1 MAATRHAFGTGP
13 HGQHGAPPTSA
24 PRPTSGP
31 QSSAQGTYRS
41 QPEEPHPHP
50 LQPHPRPFFFVQ
62 PSQPFYPY
70 QWPMP
75 MPYNPYCGFPGLG
88 YGMVMPPFQPNPYME
103 APGYIVPQA
112 QLHLADYRRMVNPHF
127 PPTVA
132 YHARRFRYQ
141 QNGAPRETANSEVQ
155 TEPPPLSR
163 SGSRDSDPC
172 PGSDPLVGSD
182 SGRGSSCANASAHS
196 QSTCCEK
203 PGRLN
208 PEATPPPVPATPMGG
223 YTCRSEEVRIE
234 CEASPAGLKII
245 RSHETTAE
253 SLSVA
258 AAAPGGDLVR
268 CDVWSVSSAEGV
280 IPLYRSSA
288 HEGDAVSRD
297 PSCPAPEEQCV
308 ASYPDILLMGGS
320 PSRGEDLPTPP
331 RECATLTGPPAAGP
345 AGGAV
350 TPACGASESLGD
362 AERDHEGPVDD
373 CPANPAK
380 NVHFKILRLPFEMQ
394 YLDDLRNLEESV
406 WSVESLMPYVPS
418 AEWMIQQGFMQ
429 PEKIAAEVPVETS
442 ASQSEAAPALEIS
455 QEVAVVQGGGQRE
468 SVSSVDSL
476 PPYLPSASWLADF
489 GNVYYYSKLPLHVQE
504 QLSIMGNPA
513 DPLVARKKSEKKSSG
528 QRAVAVPAAPKKREE
543 KHRRAPKL
551 ERRERGRSA
560 LVPGDEGPQNCAG
573 CLNRR
578 NVPAS
583 LKPAAGPTVKR
594 HRVSPPP
601 PPSPGGS
608 PTGQTCLACGFCGAR
623 PVRKRRG
630 PEVPVRNTEEG
641 EVEDEAVENRA
652 HPAAPKQP
660 GGGERG
666 RAGVPAAEDDGGR
679 RPAPSRRHVES
690 CSAAQCS
697 KLRELNCSC
706 EEPQRGP
713 SRDAP
718 RRGHTDAAKDGGEI
732 SAPAA
737 PVTERLKTVEQRCL
751 TQKLQTERS
760 WRATMAVH
768 DRDSCENGS
777 RQRNVNKPKK
787 VLAQMQERQQ
797 CKMSNKTIA
806 QRPLNP
812 DFVEPIEGYYTRS
825 SWTKGTHRRDT
836 RY

>member
-163 SGSRDSDPC
+163 APAAKA
-172 PGSDPLVGSD
+172 
-182 SGRGSSCANASAHS
+182 GRRIRRPRPAVPDG
-196 QSTCCEK
+196 
-203 PGRLN
+203 
-208 PEATPPPVPATPMGG
+208 PATPMGG

-234 CEASPAGLKII
+234 CEASPSGLKII

-331 RECATLTGPPAAGP
+331 RECATLTGPPAADP

-350 TPACGASESLGD
+350 TPG
-362 AERDHEGPVDD
+362 
-373 CPANPAK
+373 
-380 NVHFKILRLPFEMQ
+380 LR
-394 YLDDLRNLEESV
+394 
-406 WSVESLMPYVPS
+406 
-418 AEWMIQQGFMQ
+418 
-429 PEKIAAEVPVETS
+429 
-442 ASQSEAAPALEIS
+442 
-455 QEVAVVQGGGQRE
+455 
-468 SVSSVDSL
+468 
-476 PPYLPSASWLADF
+476 
-489 GNVYYYSKLPLHVQE
+489 
-504 QLSIMGNPA
+504 
-513 DPLVARKKSEKKSSG
+513 
-528 QRAVAVPAAPKKREE
+528 
-543 KHRRAPKL
+543 
-551 ERRERGRSA
+551 
-560 LVPGDEGPQNCAG
+560 
-573 CLNRR
+573 
-578 NVPAS
+578 
-583 LKPAAGPTVKR
+583 
-594 HRVSPPP
+594 
-601 PPSPGGS
+601 
-608 PTGQTCLACGFCGAR
+608 AR
-623 PVRKRRG
+623 P
-630 PEVPVRNTEEG
+630 
-641 EVEDEAVENRA
+641 
-652 HPAAPKQP
+652 
-660 GGGERG
+660 
-666 RAGVPAAEDDGGR
+666 
-679 RPAPSRRHVES
+679 S
-690 CSAAQCS
+690 C
-697 KLRELNCSC
+697 
-706 EEPQRGP
+706 
-713 SRDAP
+713 
-718 RRGHTDAAKDGGEI
+718 
-732 SAPAA
+732 
-737 PVTERLKTVEQRCL
+737 
-751 TQKLQTERS
+751 
-760 WRATMAVH
+760 
-768 DRDSCENGS
+768 
-777 RQRNVNKPKK
+777 
-787 VLAQMQERQQ
+787 
-797 CKMSNKTIA
+797 
-806 QRPLNP
+806 
-812 DFVEPIEGYYTRS
+812 
-825 SWTKGTHRRDT
+825 
-836 RY
+836 

>member
-1 MAATRHAFGTGP
+1 
-13 HGQHGAPPTSA
+13 
-24 PRPTSGP
+24 
-31 QSSAQGTYRS
+31 
-41 QPEEPHPHP
+41 
-50 LQPHPRPFFFVQ
+50 
-62 PSQPFYPY
+62 
-70 QWPMP
+70 
-75 MPYNPYCGFPGLG
+75 
-88 YGMVMPPFQPNPYME
+88 
-103 APGYIVPQA
+103 
-112 QLHLADYRRMVNPHF
+112 
-127 PPTVA
+127 
-132 YHARRFRYQ
+132 
-141 QNGAPRETANSEVQ
+141 
-155 TEPPPLSR
+155 
-163 SGSRDSDPC
+163 
-172 PGSDPLVGSD
+172 
-182 SGRGSSCANASAHS
+182 
-196 QSTCCEK
+196 
-203 PGRLN
+203 
-208 PEATPPPVPATPMGG
+208 
-223 YTCRSEEVRIE
+223 
-234 CEASPAGLKII
+234 
-245 RSHETTAE
+245 
-253 SLSVA
+253 
-258 AAAPGGDLVR
+258 
-268 CDVWSVSSAEGV
+268 
-280 IPLYRSSA
+280 
-288 HEGDAVSRD
+288 
-297 PSCPAPEEQCV
+297 
-308 ASYPDILLMGGS
+308 
-320 PSRGEDLPTPP
+320 
-331 RECATLTGPPAAGP
+331 
-345 AGGAV
+345 
-350 TPACGASESLGD
+350 
-362 AERDHEGPVDD
+362 
-373 CPANPAK
+373 
-380 NVHFKILRLPFEMQ
+380 MQ

-455 QEVAVVQGGGQRE
+455 QEVAVVQGGSQRE

-560 LVPGDEGPQNCAG
+560 LVPGEEGPQNCAG
-573 CLNRR
+573 CLGRR
-578 NVPAS
+578 SVPAS

-601 PPSPGGS
+601 APSPGGS

-630 PEVPVRNTEEG
+630 PEVPVRNTEDG
-641 EVEDEAVENRA
+641 ET
-652 HPAAPKQP
+652 H
-660 GGGERG
+660 
-666 RAGVPAAEDDGGR
+666 GGR
-679 RPAPSRRHVES
+679 RPAPSRRRHAES

-718 RRGHTDAAKDGGEI
+718 RRGPPPPTPPRTAARSRPCG
-732 SAPAA
+732 PH
-737 PVTERLKTVEQRCL
+737 PVTERFKTVEQRCL

-760 WRATMAVH
+760 WRGTVAVH